1 MPPQS
6 SQTNPNNNGMVVT
19 NPVATNSSISSVSP
33 VHTTTNSA
41 QGLNSST
48 STTSFGTAG
57 RIAGQNNKS
66 GTSAVRPEIIS
77 VMDFVP
83 IYNGANSTNSNDF
96 ELTNHGKLLDIKI
109 KSIALRRDNLVQLIN
124 SIVNSGVDQDN
135 KTKQVIDEFNKE
147 IQVINSFLSL
157 AKDYLLSI
165 DSIKDSFDLGKLFL
179 NTNFSYGF
187 SYYGQNQSFTKNV
200 TIEQFLNQYSQ
211 ISKDK
216 IQAYSNTKLFQQL
229 VVDTRSMLEKHSFG
243 LLSDQ
248 DPDRVDD
255 YNPISIDTS
264 YSLRNNFSL
273 LSLNPQGSF
282 SGNAAN
288 YQGFNAFYSLLSNT
302 SKQDR
307 VKLLITLISKEY
319 RISKGLG
326 NGAIVN
332 KMKNSFNVNS
342 DTGSPFGTIFG
353 IPSDDIFKLPS
364 GGDSSLA
371 SLAIMSAGGT
381 TSQFILPFEQK
392 LIKDS
397 NTGIGVNNAQQN
409 ITSDSQYI
417 PGSTYFV
424 DSIFDN
430 ISVQTDSIIF
440 NTQPIESYMNNLITK
455 INDMSTIVRDLL
467 QADNMFSN
475 LWPLKMYMR
484 YLNGIQLS
492 TNKLV
497 YQFKANKQQAI
508 VAAIFRLANKDN
520 ELKKMLFEFLLIYGI
535 IKESLNGTNRIFSV
549 LGRELK
555 NYTSFSILNSILG
568 PNQSPVLEFTDPQY
582 FGPNAS
588 TFIPYAQA
596 LVNRIDY
603 QIRNKD
609 KASRDQN
616 VQNAINY
623 SEINKSSSQDDLEVF
638 DNINYVDISSAL
650 MGDLTPGA
658 SVSTGENL
666 IKQWMEIVDLFYDEA
681 AGTYTIEHII
691 PDGSGRT
698 RLSSMTTSMQLLCMF
713 ETMLSL
719 TDLYVKADF
728 VKYNDS
734 YNITSTL
741 ILYNPKVQNI
751 INTYLMDLVSKNANS
766 TTPQVQTE
774 ISITKFSQPQFASEV
789 DYAQLQNSSF
799 IMNGPNGPNVFG
811 QTDQA
816 LNQLRTSNISST
828 ISFNKKSSAY
838 QDFINSLLVG
848 SHSTTNDIATCI
860 AGEMKAIDGYLQIFD
875 KIKGSLQ
882 NSLITLKTKFDSN
895 TNGLLRAYAIYS
907 NNDFRILKEKTQIQ
921 NSLYLYDQTNV
932 LLKEALPVQATR
944 LSDAYRPLFVG
955 APESGNNSPSE
966 TEIAMIKKLFSQEQF
981 IGNAGNINKKT
992 KIVSVG
998 IPAGFSKT
1006 FSSSVAK
1013 GRITS
1018 ASSLRTNTDNSDIIK
1033 VNIYKRNHNYGELV
1047 YKPISF
1053 LFDLSMFQETI
1064 DFNDIVD
1071 LDSATFAK
1079 CVQNNYLLD
1088 YESLSLTSAN
1098 RKFKIDTIQNS
1109 NPKYYSVND
1118 EQKIEIWKNHLT
1130 SYLISKYT
1138 NYMLNLSINEFMYYD
1153 TSSMR
1158 QGTFFDSVTNVN
1170 QTELGIA
1177 GTIDQNKYRDFRDI
1191 VFKYIQQQLNVTLD
1205 KTKTNKEIINDSAVP
1220 KNAKDVLRLMTNGS
1234 MVSDPGNLYNSLL
1247 APKTFERIFFIPFDA
1262 DSDFEL
1268 DMTKTNSTPIGR
1280 ATWNSD
1286 EFQQNK
1292 LVVKDGKY
1300 YLVPSKPDDT
1310 IINSFFVTLEEGL

>member
-19 NPVATNSSISSVSP
+19 NPVTANLSISSIAP
-33 VHTTTNSA
+33 VHTTTNA
-41 QGLNSST
+41 TQALST
-48 STTSFGTAG
+48 TGGSTTSFGTAG
-57 RIAGQNNKS
+57 RLAGQNNKD
-66 GTSAVRPEIIS
+66 GTSPIRPEIIS
-77 VMDFVP
+77 VMDFMP
-83 IYNGANSTNSNDF
+83 LYNGANATNANDF
-96 ELTNHGKLLDIKI
+96 ELTNHGKLLDLKI
-109 KSIALRRDNLVQLIN
+109 KSIAIRRDNLIQLIA
-124 SIVNSGVDQDN
+124 SINNSGVDQDN
-135 KTKQVIDEFNKE
+135 KTKQIIDEFNKE
-147 IQVINSFLSL
+147 IQVINSFLTL

-165 DSIKDSFDLGKLFL
+165 ESIKESFDLNKLFL
-179 NTNFSYGF
+179 NTNFSYNF

-200 TIEQFLNQYSQ
+200 SIEQFLNQYSQ

-229 VVDTRSMLEKHSFG
+229 VVDTRAMLEKHSFG

-255 YNPISIDTS
+255 YNPVSIDTS
-264 YSLRNNFSL
+264 YSLSNNFSL
-273 LSLNPQGSF
+273 LNLSEE
-282 SGNAAN
+282 GNAAK
-288 YQGFNAFYSLLSNT
+288 YTGFNRFYSLLANT

-307 VKLLITLISKEY
+307 VKLLITLMSKEY

-326 NGAIVN
+326 NSSIVN

-342 DTGSPFGTIFG
+342 DSGSPFGTIFG

-371 SLAIMSAGGT
+371 SLAIMSAGGNA
-381 TSQFILPFEQK
+381 SQFILPFEQK

-397 NTGIGVNNAQQN
+397 NTGIGINNAQQN

-475 LWPLKMYMR
+475 LWPLKMYLR
-484 YLNGIQLS
+484 FLSGIQLS

-497 YQFKANKQQAI
+497 YQFKANKQQAV
-508 VAAIFRLANKDN
+508 VAAIFKLANKDN
-520 ELKKMLFEFLLIYGI
+520 DLKKMLFEFLLMYGI
-535 IKESLNGTNRIFSV
+535 IKENLNGTNRIFSV
-549 LGRELK
+549 LGKELK
-555 NYTSFSILNSILG
+555 NYTSFSTLNSILG
-568 PNQSPVLEFTDPQY
+568 PNQAPVLDFTDPQY

-588 TFIPYAQA
+588 TFIPYAQSLA
-596 LVNRIDY
+596 DRIDF

-609 KASRDQN
+609 KATRDQN
-616 VQNAINY
+616 VQNSINY
-623 SEINKSSSQDDLEVF
+623 SDINKSSSQEDLELF
-638 DNINYVDISSAL
+638 DNINYVDISGAL

-658 SVSTGENL
+658 SVSTGENI
-666 IKQWMEIVDLFYDEA
+666 IKQWIEIVDLFYDEA

-713 ETMLSL
+713 EIMLSL

-728 VKYNDS
+728 VKYNDA

-741 ILYNPKVQNI
+741 ILYNPKMQNI
-751 INTYLMDLVSKNANS
+751 INTYLMDLISKSANS
-766 TTPQVQTE
+766 TKPQVETE
-774 ISITKFSQPQFASEV
+774 ISLTKFSQPQFAAEADFS
-789 DYAQLQNSSF
+789 QLQNSSF
-799 IMNGPNGPNVFG
+799 IMNGPNGISVFG

-848 SHSTTNDIATCI
+848 NHSVTNDIATCI
-860 AGEMKAIDGYLQIFD
+860 AGEMKATDGYLQIFD
-875 KIKGSLQ
+875 KIKGALQ

-921 NSLYLYDQTNV
+921 NSLYLYDQANI
-932 LLKEALPVQATR
+932 LLKESLPIQVSS

-955 APESGNNSPSE
+955 APESGNNTPSE
-966 TEIAMIKKLFSQEQF
+966 TEIAMIKKMFSQEQF
-981 IGNAGNINKKT
+981 IGNAGNINRKT
-992 KIVSVG
+992 KIISVG

-1006 FSSSVAK
+1006 FSSSVARS
-1013 GRITS
+1013 RITS
-1018 ASSLRTNTDNSDIIK
+1018 ATSLKSNTDNTDIVK
-1033 VNIYKRNHNYGELV
+1033 VNIYKRNHNYSELV

-1053 LFDLSMFQETI
+1053 LFDLSLFQETI

-1071 LDSATFAK
+1071 LDSATFNR

-1109 NPKYYSVND
+1109 NPKYYSVSD
-1118 EQKIEIWKNHLT
+1118 EQKLEIWKNHLV

-1138 NYMLNLSINEFMYYD
+1138 NYMLNMSINEFMYYD

-1170 QTELGIA
+1170 QADLGIA
-1177 GTIDQNKYRDFRDI
+1177 GTIDQNKYRDFRNI

-1205 KTKTNKEIINDSAVP
+1205 KTKTNKEIINDSSVP
-1220 KNAKDVLRLMTNGS
+1220 KNAKDVLRLVTNGS
-1234 MVSDPGNLYNSLL
+1234 MVSDPNNFYNSLL
-1247 APKTFERIFFIPFDA
+1247 APKTFERVFFIPFDA
-1262 DSDFEL
+1262 DGDFEL

-1286 EFQQNK
+1286 DFQQNK
-1292 LVVKDGKY
+1292 LIVRDNKY
-1300 YLVPSKPDDT
+1300 YLVPSKPDET
-1310 IINSFFVTLEEGL
+1310 IIDSFFVTLEEGL